1 MSLEVAPKLKEGRA
15 AIVLI
20 PLLVMHLV
28 LISLQ
33 IEDRGG
39 TTLFRKWVVTSGA
52 PFLSASSAVSR
63 ALGGVWSGYVWL
75 VGARAENHS
84 LRETLSA
91 LTIQNQALAGL
102 KLENDRLKQLLEF
115 KDSQGIQ
122 TLGARVVGRVPD
134 YLAHMVYIDRGA
146 ADGVKVDMAVISGYG
161 AAGRAVLVS
170 PHQAQVQLIT
180 NADASVGAMLA
191 TSRSPGVLR
200 GTGGNLL
207 HLEYVNNTEEVA
219 VGEIVVCSGL
229 DGVFPKG
236 IPLGKVVNS
245 RKGRTVFREI
255 EVEPFADLLR
265 IEEVL
270 LVVRAGDQVEP
281 AMPPAP

>member
-15 AIVLI
+15 TIVLI

-33 IEDRGG
+33 IEDKGG
-39 TTLFRKWVVTSGA
+39 TTLFRRWVLISGA

-63 ALGGVWSGYVWL
+63 GAVGLWENYIWL
-75 VGARAENHS
+75 VGARGENRS
-84 LRETLSA
+84 LRETVSS
-91 LTIQNQALAGL
+91 LTLQNRALADL
-102 KLENDRLKQLLEF
+102 KLENERLARLLEF
-115 KDSQGIQ
+115 REIQGVQ

-134 YLAHMVYIDRGA
+134 YLAHMIYIDRGS
-146 ADGVKVDMAVISGYG
+146 ADGVKADTPVLSGYG

-180 NADASVGAMLA
+180 NADASVGAMLL

-200 GTGGNLL
+200 GTGGPLL
-207 HLEYVNNTEEVA
+207 HLDYINNTEEVS

-236 IPLGKVVNS
+236 IPVGKVVSS

-270 LVVRAGDQVEP
+270 LVVRAGNTVEP
-281 AMPPAP
+281 AVPTLP

>member
-1 MSLEVAPKLKEGRA
+1 VSLEVTPKLKEGRA
-15 AIVLI
+15 TIVLI

-33 IEDRGG
+33 IEDKGG
-39 TTLFRKWVVTSGA
+39 TTLFRKWVLVSGA
-52 PFLSASSAVSR
+52 PFMSVSSAVSR
-63 ALGGVWSGYVWL
+63 GVAGFWKNYIWL
-75 VGARAENHS
+75 VGARGENHG
-84 LRETLSA
+84 LHETVSA
-91 LTIQNQALAGL
+91 LTLQNRALADL
-102 KLENDRLKQLLEF
+102 KLENARLTRLLEF
-115 KDSQGIQ
+115 RGTQGVE

-146 ADGVKVDMAVISGYG
+146 ADGVKVDMPVLSGYG

-170 PHQAQVQLIT
+170 PHQAQIQLIT
-180 NADASVGAMLA
+180 NADASVGAMLS
-191 TSRSPGVLR
+191 TSRSPGVLK
-200 GTGGNLL
+200 GTGGALL
-207 HLEYVNNTEEVA
+207 RLDYINNTEEVS
-219 VGEIVVCSGL
+219 VGEVVVCSGL

-236 IPLGKVVNS
+236 IPVGKVVSS

-270 LVVRAGDQVEP
+270 LVVRAGNTVEP
-281 AMPPAP
+281 AMLPAP

>member
-33 IEDRGG
+33 IEDKGG
-39 TTLFRKWVVTSGA
+39 TTLFRRWALITGS
-52 PFLSASSAVSR
+52 PFLSASSAISR
-63 ALGGVWSGYVWL
+63 GVMGLWGNYIWL
-75 VGARAENHS
+75 VGARAENHN
-84 LRETLSA
+84 LRETLST
-91 LTIQNQALAGL
+91 LTLQNQALADL
-102 KLENDRLKQLLEF
+102 KSENARLRQLLDF
-115 KDSQGIQ
+115 KESRGIQ
-122 TLGARVVGRVPD
+122 TLGARVVGRMPD

-146 ADGVKVDMAVISGYG
+146 ADGVQVDTAAIAGYG

-170 PHQAQVQLIT
+170 THQAQVQLIT

-207 HLEYVNNTEEVA
+207 RLDYINNTEEVS
-219 VGEIVVCSGL
+219 VGEMVVCSGL

-236 IPLGKVVNS
+236 IPVGKVVSS
-245 RKGRTVFREI
+245 RKGKTVFREI

-270 LVVRAGDQVEP
+270 LVVQSGSKIDAEG
-281 AMPPAP
+281 PPAP

>member
-1 MSLEVAPKLKEGRA
+1 MSLEIAPKLKEGRA

-39 TTLFRKWVVTSGA
+39 TTLFRKWVLVSGA
-52 PFLSASSAVSR
+52 PFLSVSSAVSKGL
-63 ALGGVWSGYVWL
+63 AGLWGNYIWL

-84 LRETLSA
+84 LRETLST
-91 LTIQNQALAGL
+91 LTLQNQALADL
-102 KLENDRLKQLLEF
+102 KLENARLRQLLEI
-115 KDSQGIQ
+115 KESQGIR

-146 ADGVKVDMAVISGYG
+146 ADGVKVDTAVIAGYG

-180 NADASVGAMLA
+180 NADASIGAMLA

-207 HLEYVNNTEEVA
+207 RLDYINNTEEVSA
-219 VGEIVVCSGL
+219 GEIVVSSGL

-236 IPLGKVVNS
+236 IPVGKVVSS
-245 RKGRTVFREI
+245 RKGKTVFREI

-265 IEEVL
+265 TEEVL
-270 LVVRAGDQVEP
+270 LVVQSGGKVEP
-281 AMPPAP
+281 GVLPAP